1 MADGI
6 RKENNMIFLHLFI
19 IAICIHIFGV
29 AGLVFAAGFIIGC
42 YLLDNSKLMR
52 KVFNWVVSDES

>member
-1 MADGI
+1 
-6 RKENNMIFLHLFI
+6 MIFLQLFV

-29 AGLVFAAGFIIGC
+29 AAGLVFAAGFIIGC

>member
-1 MADGI
+1 
-6 RKENNMIFLHLFI
+6 MIFLLNVLVI
-19 IAICIHIFGV
+19 TICCHIFGV

>member
-1 MADGI
+1 
-6 RKENNMIFLHLFI
+6 MIFLHLFI
-19 IAICIHIFGV
+19 IAICIHIFDV

>member
-1 MADGI
+1 
-6 RKENNMIFLHLFI
+6 MIFLLNVFV

-29 AGLVFAAGFIIGC
+29 AGLVFAAGFIIAC